1 MGHHVRL
8 VQDDPDLVV
17 LRSDRFNGVL
27 ELVRDVQ
34 FVRIED
40 QDDPE
45 EKAIFAMKE
54 FLRDFGSFFLHL
66 SAFSANHLRT
76 PVKS

>member
-8 VQDDPDLVV
+8 VQDDSDLVV
-17 LRSDRFNGVL
+17 LCSDRFDGVL

-34 FVRIED
+34 FVRVED

-54 FLRDFGSFFLHL
+54 FEETLKAFHL

>member
-1 MGHHVRL
+1 MVHHVCL
-8 VQDDPDLVV
+8 GQDYPDLVV
-17 LRSDRFNGVL
+17 LRSDCFNSVL

-34 FVRIED
+34 FVRVED

-54 FLRDFGSFFLHL
+54 FEETLKAFHL